1 MNYANTILPN
11 MLEWAVT
18 RAGHDYQA
26 YLEEHDNVRKW
37 ALGEKKPTL
46 KQLEDF
52 AHTLHVPLGYLFLA
66 EPPREEMPIPMFR
79 RVNDRLNIDI
89 YDTVNILH
97 DRQEWLRQYLM
108 QVNGEEL
115 QFVAVH
121 NQNDNSANV
130 CATMRQVLSLP
141 IDWATKLATTEE
153 VLNRLAGVMEEKGVI
168 VNFNSIVGSN
178 NHRTLSVEDC
188 RGFALADKYA
198 PFIFVNSKD
207 AKAAQLFTLAHE
219 FAHLLIGYSAGLGD
233 LDIKNTPATEQLCDA
248 VAAEFLMPK
257 ALFDILWRAF
267 PEDFVSIS
275 RKSKVSRYVA
285 ARCAKDYG
293 YITQQEYW
301 QYYQQWQQEPQPV
314 KKGTGGD
321 FYINTIR
328 RMSRTFLLYVNSALC
343 SNQILHT
350 EAYRL
355 TGLKGDTYRK
365 VFNSQYIYG

>member
-1 MNYANTILPN
+1 M
-11 MLEWAVT
+11 
-18 RAGHDYQA
+18 
-26 YLEEHDNVRKW
+26 
-37 ALGEKKPTL
+37 GEKKPTL

-89 YDTVNILH
+89 YDTVNIIR
-97 DRQEWLRQYLM
+97 DRQEWLRQYLI
-108 QVNGEEL
+108 QENGEEL
-115 QFVAVH
+115 SFVAIH
-121 NQNDNSANV
+121 NQNANSTDV
-130 CATMRQVLSLP
+130 CATMRQVLNLP
-141 IDWATKLATTEE
+141 IDWATKLASTEE
-153 VLNRLAGVMEEKGVI
+153 ALNKLAGVMEERGVI
-168 VNFNSIVGSN
+168 VNFNSIVGTNS
-178 NHRTLSVEDC
+178 HRTLSVEDC

-198 PFIFVNSKD
+198 PFIFINSKD

-233 LDIKNTPATEQLCDA
+233 LEMEHTPATERLCDA

-257 ALFDILWRAF
+257 ALFDILWRTYHG
-267 PEDFVSIS
+267 DFSGIS
-275 RKSKVSRYVA
+275 RKSKISRYAV

-293 YITQQEYW
+293 YISTQEYW
-301 QYYQQWQQEPQPV
+301 QYYHQWQQEPQKP

-328 RMSRTFLLYVNSALC
+328 RMSRTFLLYVNSALS

>member
-1 MNYANTILPN
+1 MNNANTILPN

-26 YLEEHDNVRKW
+26 YLDRHDNVRKW
-37 ALGEKKPTL
+37 ATGEKNPTL
-46 KQLEDF
+46 KQLEEF
-52 AHTLHVPLGYLFLA
+52 AHSLHVPLGYLFLA

-89 YDTVNILH
+89 FDTVNILR
-97 DRQEWLRQYLM
+97 DRQEWLRQYLI
-108 QVNGEEL
+108 QLDSPEL
-115 QFVAVH
+115 PFVAAH
-121 NQNDNSANV
+121 NQNDSPADI

-141 IDWATKLATTEE
+141 IDWTTKLRTTEDA
-153 VLNRLAGVMEEKGVI
+153 LNRLAEVMEKHGVI

-178 NHRTLSVEDC
+178 THRTLSVEDC

-207 AKAAQLFTLAHE
+207 VKAAQLFTLAHE
-219 FAHLLIGYSAGLGD
+219 FAHLLIGYSAGLGNIE
-233 LDIKNTPATEQLCDA
+233 LEHTPAMEQLCNA
-248 VAAEFLMPK
+248 VAAEFLLPR
-257 ALFDILWRAF
+257 ALFDILWRNYHG
-267 PEDFVSIS
+267 DFDSIS
-275 RKSKVSRYVA
+275 RKAKISRYVA

-293 YITQQEYW
+293 YITTQEYW
-301 QYYQQWQQEPQPV
+301 QHYHQWQQEPQTQ
-314 KKGTGGD
+314 KKGAGGD
-321 FYINTIR
+321 FYVNAIR
-328 RMSRTFLLYVNSALC
+328 RTSRTFLLYVNSALS

-365 VFNSQYIYG
+365 VFNSQYIYE